1 MYRVVLDTN
10 ILVAGLRSSNGASAE
25 LLRQVRLGNLV
36 LAATPPLFLEYEDVL
51 KRPEHLLAT
60 GLTAIQIDVFLG
72 ALAQLIEPVDL
83 NFRWRPQL
91 TDPDDEMFMEAAING
106 RVAALVTFNSKHFL
120 EAAAVFGL
128 ELWSPRELLRR
139 MKNG

>member
-25 LLRQVRLGNLV
+25 VLRQARHGNLI
-36 LAATPPLFLEYEDVL
+36 LAATPSLFLEYEDVL

-60 GLTAIQIDVFLG
+60 GLTAAQIDMFLG
-72 ALAQLIEPVDL
+72 ALALLIEPVDL

-91 TDPDDEMFMEAAING
+91 ADPDDEMFLEAAVNG
-106 RVAALVTFNSKHFL
+106 RADALITFNSRHFV
-120 EAAAVFGL
+120 EVAKMFGL
-128 ELWSPRELLRR
+128 SLWQPRELLRR
-139 MKNG
+139 MRNG